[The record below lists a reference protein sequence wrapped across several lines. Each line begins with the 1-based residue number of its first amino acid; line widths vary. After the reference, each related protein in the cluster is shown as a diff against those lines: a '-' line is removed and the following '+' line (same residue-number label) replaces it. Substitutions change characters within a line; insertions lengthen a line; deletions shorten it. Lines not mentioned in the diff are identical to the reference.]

1 MEQDSPAWQLKRA
14 FDPFFPAPVEDWQSF
29 ADLCTEKSWERDHV
43 LKAAGEAERYFYFIL
58 EGSIGVFL
66 WRENHPVCLNFAFEG
81 HFFGD
86 YTSLLTGQPGPL
98 EVMTLEKTRCL
109 RITREHYLALG
120 QTPEGSLLMRVAA
133 ESSLIAKQQQQI
145 DLLTKTAEQRYEE
158 MMQQRPDWVRR
169 LPQKH
174 LASYLGITPQSL
186 SRIRR
191 G

>member
-1 MEQDSPAWQLKRA
+1 MSQVKLICKNPLEIKEINPVNPPNHINPDLRCMEQDSPAWHLKRA

-29 ADLCTEKSWERDHV
+29 ADLCTEKSWERDQV

-109 RITREHYLALG
+109 RISREHYLALG
-120 QTPEGSLLMRVAA
+120 QTP
-133 ESSLIAKQQQQI
+133 
-145 DLLTKTAEQRYEE
+145 
-158 MMQQRPDWVRR
+158 
-169 LPQKH
+169 
-174 LASYLGITPQSL
+174 
-186 SRIRR
+186 
-191 G
+191 